1 MLTAMDM
8 DFARASAVMLGINL
22 LYALLGIVIA
32 VIGIKLID
40 VFFLRRIDLEEEI
53 KKGNIAAAIFAAAL
67 ILGAAMI
74 IARALGK

>member
-1 MLTAMDM
+1 MDM
-8 DFARASAVMLGINL
+8 EFAKASAVMLGINL

-32 VIGIKLID
+32 VVGIKLID
-40 VFFLRRIDLEEEI
+40 VFFLRHIDLEAEI

-67 ILGAAMI
+67 VLGAMMI

>member
-1 MLTAMDM
+1 
-8 DFARASAVMLGINL
+8 MLGINL

>member
-1 MLTAMDM
+1 MDM
-8 DFARASAVMLGINL
+8 DFARASAVMLAINL
-22 LYALLGIVIA
+22 LYAFLGIIIA

-40 VFFLRRIDLEEEI
+40 IFFLRQIDLELEI

-67 ILGAAMI
+67 VLGATMI

>member
-1 MLTAMDM
+1 MDM

-22 LYALLGIVIA
+22 LYAFLGIIIA
-32 VIGIKLID
+32 VIGIKLVDI
-40 VFFLRRIDLEEEI
+40 FFLRRIDLEEEI
-53 KKGNIAAAIFAAAL
+53 KKGNMAAAIFAAAL

>member
-1 MLTAMDM
+1 MDM
-8 DFARASAVMLGINL
+8 DFARASAVMLAINL
-22 LYALLGIVIA
+22 LYAFLGIIIA

-40 VFFLRRIDLEEEI
+40 VFFLRRLDLELEI

-67 ILGAAMI
+67 VLGATMI

>member
-74 IARALGK
+74 IARALGT